1 MINLPFTYSYT
12 IINNILTIVFD
23 FSSLSYAEFR
33 NLKRDYFQQGL
44 VLNDS
49 GFDMSFY
56 VGAPRVQTYVKN
68 VSDFRREGDSPIHLR
83 LMGNKI
89 AEHNKATYAVGS
101 SAYFG
106 NEYRIALFSGKDIQD
121 FIDHLEQIKSR
132 HNRDLDRVIDDI
144 ENNPNLDKSPNSW
157 LQREKRQLQSLIT
170 NNENM
175 IARFRTQYSKVSGQ

>member
-1 MINLPFTYSYT
+1 MIQLPFTYSYT

-23 FSSLSYAEFR
+23 FSSMSYTDFSSI
-33 NLKRDYFQQGL
+33 KRDYFQQGL

-83 LMGNKI
+83 LIGSKV

-101 SAYFG
+101 SAYFD
-106 NEYRIALFSGKDIQD
+106 NEYRIALFSGKDIQGS
-121 FIDHLEQIKSR
+121 IDHLEQIKSR
-132 HNRDLDRVIDDI
+132 HNRDLDRVNDDI

-175 IARFRTQYSKVSGQ
+175 ISRFRTQYSKVSGQ